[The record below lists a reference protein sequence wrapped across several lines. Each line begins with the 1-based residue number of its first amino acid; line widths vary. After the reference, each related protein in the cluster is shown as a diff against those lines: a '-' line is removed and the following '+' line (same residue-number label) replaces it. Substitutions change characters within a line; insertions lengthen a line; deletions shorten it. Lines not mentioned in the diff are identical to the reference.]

1 MEEFLERLREKG
13 IVLTH
18 QRLAVL
24 RFLAKAKDH
33 PTAAEI
39 YKALRKEYPTISQ
52 ATVYSTLELLK
63 KVGQIRELSIRGNKA
78 CFDLMGEPHYHLF
91 CRRCRR
97 VLNVRISCPPLKEVS
112 PEGHRIEAVQFY
124 LYGVCADCMRTDADE
139 LPDGLEEYQVR
150 SP

>member
-1 MEEFLERLREKG
+1 MEEFLERLRQRG

-24 RFLAKAKDH
+24 RFLAKTKDH
-33 PTAAEI
+33 PTATEI
-39 YKALRKEYPTISQ
+39 FKALRKEYPTISQ

-78 CFDLMGEPHYHLF
+78 CFDSMGEPHYHLF

-97 VLNVRISCPPLKEVS
+97 VMDVLISCPPLKRVS
-112 PEGHRIEAVQFY
+112 PEGHRIEAVQLY
-124 LYGVCADCMRTDADE
+124 LYGVCADCLRTEADE
-139 LPDGLEEYQVR
+139 LQGGLEECQVR